1 MTEEEMEGLSEL
13 GRAAVWYCEHG
24 FGIFPIHPR
33 TKKPAM
39 VNGMNDWFN
48 DPYSARDY
56 WLKHPDHNIG
66 GVCGTPSHGLLVLDL
81 DVSKGKDGRA
91 TLKEWERVHG
101 ELPETAEA
109 ITGSGGRHLLFR
121 TDRTNIRPSV
131 NATLG
136 VDVRCDGSYIVL
148 PPSIH
153 PNGERYEWWADPAD
167 VPIAVA
173 DANVYDFLDHVQRNG
188 GTDED
193 KPQTDGFELPE
204 VIKMGERDDTLYRYG
219 CSLRTRGERDDVI
232 QAMVEKANRD
242 HCEKALSQRDIDR
255 IVRQACKHGPGHD
268 GEGTYKDDA
277 PSIGAFGGASSGL
290 SFRTSKGAL
299 IPNKLARLI
308 LQEHKARY
316 IDGALAIWNGQRW
329 VFSKKAIEY
338 LCLEYADDAKAADRT
353 EIVKYIEVKAPSVQ
367 SASMGHGYYVQ
378 FSNVTWDVAND
389 CEVTPDPDMY
399 ITATLPVELDMDAPY
414 GDADRFIESISGDDE
429 ATSRTMQEII
439 GACMCCK
446 RVLSQSPMLI
456 GRPNNGTSTA
466 SNGKSTYIDVL
477 RAILGDENVS
487 SMDIAALGDRFG
499 PAELMGKLA
508 NLGDDIPDGFLHGQ
522 ELSLFKKLVTGNEIK
537 AERKYHE
544 PFTFKPTATMVFSM
558 NAMPRLADTTEGV
571 FRRLAFIPFRRTFSP
586 TDPDYDPNIIEK
598 LTKPETLR
606 RFAVLGIMALHD
618 LLSEGRDTLTEIPD
632 MVAAVEEV
640 RTDNDV
646 VKRWVFMENITAESI
661 NRRWVSD
668 VYQEFIE
675 WCKETHE
682 KEVSQRTFTKRI
694 LVTFVTLRSDVM
706 RDKLTDGK
714 LKRAFVEK
722 S

>member
-1 MTEEEMEGLSEL
+1 
-13 GRAAVWYCEHG
+13 
-24 FGIFPIHPR
+24 
-33 TKKPAM
+33 
-39 VNGMNDWFN
+39 
-48 DPYSARDY
+48 
-56 WLKHPDHNIG
+56 
-66 GVCGTPSHGLLVLDL
+66 
-81 DVSKGKDGRA
+81 
-91 TLKEWERVHG
+91 
-101 ELPETAEA
+101 
-109 ITGSGGRHLLFR
+109 
-121 TDRTNIRPSV
+121 
-131 NATLG
+131 
-136 VDVRCDGSYIVL
+136 
-148 PPSIH
+148 
-153 PNGERYEWWADPAD
+153 
-167 VPIAVA
+167 
-173 DANVYDFLDHVQRNG
+173 
-188 GTDED
+188 
-193 KPQTDGFELPE
+193 
-204 VIKMGERDDTLYRYG
+204 
-219 CSLRTRGERDDVI
+219 
-232 QAMVEKANRD
+232 
-242 HCEKALSQRDIDR
+242 
-255 IVRQACKHGPGHD
+255 
-268 GEGTYKDDA
+268 
-277 PSIGAFGGASSGL
+277 
-290 SFRTSKGAL
+290 
-299 IPNKLARLI
+299 
-308 LQEHKARY
+308 
-316 IDGALAIWNGQRW
+316 
-329 VFSKKAIEY
+329 
-338 LCLEYADDAKAADRT
+338 
-353 EIVKYIEVKAPSVQ
+353 
-367 SASMGHGYYVQ
+367 MGHGYYVQ

-414 GDADRFIESISGDDE
+414 GDADRFIESISGGDE

-618 LLSEGRDTLTEIPD
+618 LLSDGRDTLTEIPD

-646 VKRWVFMENITAESI
+646 VKRWVYTEGITEELI
-661 NRRWVSD
+661 KHRWVSE